1 MMMEKL
7 KTKIGSLWRS
17 LFWAWDP
24 RSDREASQA
33 AVNNFWLHWFPA
45 RISLRSI
52 GWSYS
57 LWLGT
62 ISACLFVI
70 LTITGLIL
78 LNFYIPSIQNAYWSM
93 KDIDNVVVFGWLLR
107 AQHRWAAQLM
117 VAVVF
122 FHFVRVFFTAAYR
135 GSRVWNWYIGII
147 LFVCTLFLS
156 FTGYILPW
164 DQLAYWAL
172 TIGIGIAK
180 EIPGIGDGLSF
191 ILIGGNTLGQSSL
204 LRFFVFHNFFLP
216 ALLLI
221 FFVLHMW
228 RIRKDGGLASIDH
241 LIRQTGSKEKTL
253 SPTKTYS
260 LLGMTEGTTIQVST
274 TEVLDADNS
283 VNASPN
289 LTRRIA
295 LIFLATTVITLILAL
310 FSQAP
315 LEGPANPSVT
325 PIPAKAPWYFL
336 WLQELTATTT
346 LRIKDFTISGGF
358 IGGILIPGLLF
369 LLTFIWPFLDKS
381 PKEAIGVWFHKSRRI
396 QNIVFSLICLSVIIL
411 IVIGVYLRGPY
422 WEIFWPWEHIPEIP
436 TSY

>member
-1 MMMEKL
+1 MEKL
-7 KTKIGSLWRS
+7 KTKIVLLWRN

-24 RSDREASQA
+24 HSDREASQA
-33 AVNNFWLHWFPA
+33 PVKNFWLHWFPA

-62 ISACLFVI
+62 IAACLFVI
-70 LTITGLIL
+70 LTITGLVL
-78 LNFYIPSIQNAYWSM
+78 LNFYIPSIQNAYWSI

-122 FHFVRVFFTAAYR
+122 FHLVRVFFTAAYR
-135 GSRVWNWYIGII
+135 DQRVWNWYIGII

-172 TIGIGIAK
+172 TIGIGIAR
-180 EIPGIGDGLSF
+180 EIPVIGDGLSF

-216 ALLLI
+216 VLLLI

-228 RIRKDGGLASIDH
+228 RIRKDGGLASMDH
-241 LIRQTGSKEKTL
+241 LIRQTGSKEKSL

-260 LLGMTEGTTIQVST
+260 LLGVTPGTTIQVTS
-274 TEVLDADNS
+274 TEVLDKENS
-283 VNASPN
+283 VNTSPN
-289 LTRRIA
+289 LTKRIT
-295 LIFLATTVITLILAL
+295 LIFVATTVVTLVLAL
-310 FSQAP
+310 FSLAP

-346 LRIKDFTISGGF
+346 LRIKDFTLSGGF
-358 IGGILIPGLLF
+358 IGGILIPGMLF
-369 LLTFIWPFLDKS
+369 LLAFIWPFLDKS
-381 PKEAIGVWFHKSRRI
+381 PKESIGVWFHKRRKT
-396 QNIVFSLICLSVIIL
+396 QNIVFSLICLAVIIL

-422 WEIFWPWEHIPEIP
+422 WEIFWPWEHVPEMP
-436 TSY
+436 TSF